1 MKKIKVA
8 QIGCGKMS
16 KYTMRYVYE
25 KDGEIACAFD
35 INPDRIGKDISYI
48 MGGEPK
54 NVAISNVSDLESVLK
69 KTKPDVA
76 ITFSAEIDFL
86 PATVRSPPLVAALA
100 VKEPYFRCTST
111 LAGVALAVES
121 SCFAF

>member
-35 INPDRIGKDISYI
+35 ISPDRLGKDISYI

-54 NVAISNVSDLESVLK
+54 NVPISNVSDLK
-69 KTKPDVA
+69 Q
-76 ITFSAEIDFL
+76 F
-86 PATVRSPPLVAALA
+86 
-100 VKEPYFRCTST
+100 
-111 LAGVALAVES
+111 
-121 SCFAF
+121 